1 MKCIFSSQFSCSINK
16 ITTPMLKILTMLPL
30 QNKPDQIIEKYYVLS
45 VSITNNKA
53 NDHNLYNFT
62 YE

>member
-1 MKCIFSSQFSCSINK
+1 
-16 ITTPMLKILTMLPL
+16 MLPL
-30 QNKPDQIIEKYYVLS
+30 QNKPDQIIENYYILS